1 MKAAYV
7 LIHGHQFLDGFR
19 FDRMDIPDRHF
30 KRIGNLI
37 LGHPLKVKQFD
48 NLFLTIV
55 QERYITVL

>member
-19 FDRMDIPDRHF
+19 FDSMDIPDRHL

-48 NLFLTIV
+48 NLTDLDFLKNQSV
-55 QERYITVL
+55 KP